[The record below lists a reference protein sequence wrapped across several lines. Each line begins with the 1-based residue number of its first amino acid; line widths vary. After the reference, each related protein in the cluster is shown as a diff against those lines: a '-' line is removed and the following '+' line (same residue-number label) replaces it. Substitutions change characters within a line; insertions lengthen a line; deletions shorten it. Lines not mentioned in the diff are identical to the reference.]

1 MIRTTQPVSY
11 DPVDLTKTAVVY
23 AQPTRTVRNDQ
34 NETYTIH
41 IHEWIIREFTE
52 EIDGEVQNFTR
63 NETVRTMQ
71 RTMTFAEAD
80 QLTAVVDQLFQP
92 QQTGSALRKEY
103 TRLGHLIVNNNE
115 NVRNVAWELVLD

>member
-1 MIRTTQPVSY
+1 MIKTKNTVSY

-34 NETYTIH
+34 NETYTIQVT
-41 IHEWIIREFTE
+41 EWIEIPYEE
-52 EIDGEVQNFTR
+52 EINGEVQQFTSR
-63 NETVRTMQ
+63 QTVRTMQ

-80 QLTAVVDQLFQP
+80 QLTAVVDQLFAP
-92 QQTGSALRKEY
+92 QQTGSSLRKEY

-115 NVRNVAWELVLD
+115 NVRNVAWELV

>member
-11 DPVDLTKTAVVY
+11 EPVDLTKTAVVY

-71 RTMTFAEAD
+71 RTMSFAEAD
-80 QLTAVVDQLFQP
+80 QLTAVVDQLFAP

-115 NVRNVAWELVLD
+115 NVRNVTWELV

>member
-1 MIRTTQPVSY
+1 MIRTKNTVSY

-34 NETYTIH
+34 NETYTIN

-63 NETVRTMQ
+63 NETVRKMQ

-80 QLTAVVDQLFQP
+80 QLTTVVDQLFAP

-115 NVRNVAWELVLD
+115 NVRNVSWELV